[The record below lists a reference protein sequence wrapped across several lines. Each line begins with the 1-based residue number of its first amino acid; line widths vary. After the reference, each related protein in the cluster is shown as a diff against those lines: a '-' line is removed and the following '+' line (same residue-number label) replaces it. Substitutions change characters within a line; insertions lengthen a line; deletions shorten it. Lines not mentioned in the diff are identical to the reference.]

1 MKTLLQINV
10 SINSGS
16 TGRIAEEIGQK
27 AIELGW
33 KSYIAYGRSSQS
45 SKSIPIKVGSKIGIL
60 FHLLHTRLFDN
71 HALGL
76 SSKRA
81 TKKLIKEI
89 EIINPDIIH
98 LHNIH
103 GYYINVKVLFNYL
116 SKVDIPVV
124 WTLHDCWSFTGHCAH
139 FEAVGCEK
147 WKTECHSCPLTKRYP
162 ASIRIDNSTNNFR
175 VKKRLF
181 NSLSNLTLVPVSSW
195 LKELLPYSFLS
206 NIPAQTIYNGIDLSI
221 FKPNLSKRCDIRSKY
236 KIEEKLLL
244 LGVASIWNDSKG
256 LSDYTKLSKVLKQD
270 EVIMLVGLKPKQIN
284 LLPSNV
290 IGIERTDSLDNLV
303 KLYSTADI
311 VLNLSYQE
319 SFGLTTV
326 EGLACGT
333 PGIVYNTTASPEL
346 LDENSGLIVEAG
358 NIDLLREAIDKI
370 KEKRKDYYSANCR
383 NRAELFF
390 NNNDRFQEYID
401 LYKNLLD

>member
-27 AIELGW
+27 AIALGW
-33 KSYIAYGRSSQS
+33 KSYIAYGRSAQP
-45 SKSIPIKVGSKIGIL
+45 SKSIAIKVGSKLGVL

-81 TKKLIKEI
+81 TKKLIKQIEEI
-89 EIINPDIIH
+89 KADIIH

-116 SKVDIPVV
+116 SKADIPVV

-147 WKTECHSCPLTKRYP
+147 WKIECHSCPLTKSYP

-181 NSLSNLTLVPVSSW
+181 NSLSNLTLVPVSNW

-221 FKPNLSKRCDIRSKY
+221 FKPNKVTNGAGIKY
-236 KIEEKLLL
+236 KILEEKLVL
-244 LGVASIWNDSKG
+244 LGVSNIWTGGKG
-256 LSDYTKLSKVLKQD
+256 LNDFIELSAMIDSNTIIV
-270 EVIMLVGLKPKQIN
+270 LVGLDKKQISQ
-284 LLPSNV
+284 LPKNI
-290 IGIERTDSLDNLV
+290 IGIERTTNQEELAE
-303 KLYSTADI
+303 LYSLATLF
-311 VLNLSYQE
+311 LNLTYGDT
-319 SFGLTTV
+319 FPTTNL
-326 EGLACGT
+326 EAIACGT
-333 PGIVYNTTASPEL
+333 PVITYRTGGSPESII
-346 LDENSGLIVEAG
+346 NQTGFVVEKG
-358 NIDLLREAIDKI
+358 DFNGVLKAIEEVRLKG
-370 KEKRKDYYSANCR
+370 KEYYTNNCR
-383 NRAELFF
+383 EYAEKHF
-390 NNNDRFQEYID
+390 NKNDRFQEYID
-401 LYKNLLD
+401 LYENLLE